1 MATFPGMMIVS
12 NLMSLDGYV
21 AAVDGN
27 PTVLPMDDAFDA
39 YNAERLR
46 SAGTLL
52 VGADSYHGFASFWPM
67 VLHEP
72 ERAADA
78 IVAQTGFDRAE
89 VLTRLTTGPDAEVAR
104 LNDAIAKVV
113 VSDTLTPGDLGAWRD
128 STTIVPRA
136 QAAGHVA
143 SLDGEVLTFGSRT
156 TWNAL
161 LAAGVVDEL
170 HLMVG
175 PVVLGGGVPAF
186 DGPVPPL
193 TLAGTRRFDGSA
205 NVLLR
210 YRVSW

>member
-1 MATFPGMMIVS
+1 MLIVS
-12 NLMSLDGYV
+12 NIVSLDGYV
-21 AAVDGN
+21 AAADGN
-27 PTVLPMDDAFDA
+27 STVLPMDDAFDS

-52 VGADSYHGFASFWPM
+52 VGADSYRGFASFWPM
-67 VLHEP
+67 VLHQP

-78 IVAQTGFDRAE
+78 IVAQAGLDRAD
-89 VLTRLTTGPDAEVAR
+89 VLERLTTGPSGEIAR

-113 VSDTLTPGDLGAWRD
+113 VSDSLTAADLGPWRD
-128 STTIVPRA
+128 STTIVGRA
-136 QAAGHVA
+136 EAAARVA
-143 SLDGEVLTFGSRT
+143 ELDREVLTFGSRT

-175 PVVLGGGVPAF
+175 PVVLGTGVPAF
-186 DGPVPPL
+186 AGPVPPL
-193 TLAGTRRFDGSA
+193 TLAGTRRFDGSD

-210 YRVSW
+210 YQVGR